1 MYLSI
6 KPYRTC
12 KPVIWLFCVLYIL
25 PAVTQAG
32 NKILHSFF
40 AKNKSVDEISFPGLT
55 VTRNA
60 ANDTVS
66 FSLPFSRAGNLM
78 LIRAK
83 ADSIEGNFILDTG
96 CPGLVLNITY
106 FRNYFRTA
114 EADSENGGITGIS
127 SPHEHTVVK
136 NFSWGGMK
144 HYNVKADLA
153 NLGTIENSKGV
164 KILGLLGLQFL
175 RNCEMI
181 IDFEKSMI
189 YFHMMGKKKSVNYQH
204 PLLND
209 TAAYQVIPF
218 EITDNRIMV
227 KTVLQGKKLRLL
239 IDCAAEV
246 NILDSRLP
254 DKIFDNVAIT
264 ERVMLTG
271 VGNKKVEALKG
282 DLAGFIIGNRTVH
295 SMPVLITNLEK
306 TCFSHGGCVD
316 AVLGFDFLSLQ
327 KIGFNFVTRKMYIW
341 K

>member
-1 MYLSI
+1 MLCILYL
-6 KPYRTC
+6 
-12 KPVIWLFCVLYIL
+12 L
-25 PAVTQAG
+25 PGHTNAEL
-32 NKILHSFF
+32 KIPSLPS
-40 AKNKSVDEISFPGLT
+40 AQNRSVHEISFPGLS

-60 ANDTVS
+60 ADDTVS

-106 FRNYFRTA
+106 FRNYTRTA
-114 EADSENGGITGIS
+114 ETDSENGGITGMT

-136 NFSWGGMK
+136 NFSWGSMK
-144 HYNVKADLA
+144 HYNIKADLT

-175 RNCEMI
+175 KSCEMI
-181 IDFEKSMI
+181 IDYEKSVI
-189 YFHMMGKKKSVNYQH
+189 HFYMMGRKKGATYQH

-209 TAAYQVIPF
+209 TAAYEVIPF

-254 DKIFDNVAIT
+254 DKIFDQVAIT

-282 DLAGFIIGNRTVH
+282 SLAGFVIGNRTLL

-306 TCFSHGGCVD
+306 TCFAHGGCVD
-316 AVLGFDFLSLQ
+316 GVLGFDFLSLQ

>member
-1 MYLSI
+1 MPGHTKAGHKIPVLS
-6 KPYRTC
+6 
-12 KPVIWLFCVLYIL
+12 
-25 PAVTQAG
+25 
-32 NKILHSFF
+32 S
-40 AKNKSVDEISFPGLT
+40 AKNTSMHEITFPGIM
-55 VTRNA
+55 VTGNA
-60 ANDTVS
+60 ANETVS

-83 ADSIEGNFILDTG
+83 ADSTEGNFILDTG
-96 CPGLVLNITY
+96 CPGLVLNLTY
-106 FRNYFRTA
+106 FRNYARTA
-114 EADSENGGITGIS
+114 EADSENGGITGMS

-136 NFSWGGMK
+136 NFSWGSMK

-164 KILGLLGLQFL
+164 KILGLLGLEFL
-175 RNCEMI
+175 KSCEMI
-181 IDFEKSMI
+181 IDYEKKII
-189 YFHMMGKKKSVNYQH
+189 YFSMMGKKKPLVSRH
-204 PLLND
+204 PLLSD
-209 TAAYQVIPF
+209 TAAYQEIPF
-218 EITDNRIMV
+218 EITENRIMV
-227 KTVLQGKKLRLL
+227 RTTMQGKKLRLL

-282 DLAGFIIGNRTVH
+282 SLAGFNIGNRTVAN
-295 SMPVLITNLEK
+295 MPVLITNLEK

-316 AVLGFDFLSLQ
+316 GVLGFDFLSLQ